1 MKEQI
6 SAEVRVFLCL
16 CVCPYAILKVLKS
29 QSKSSE
35 GFAIASRSRGHN
47 NDSLLRKLYYKAN
60 LKLFPKLF
68 SKGVLE
74 GFRCIR
80 PHTGFMQIEDT
91 QNSTHYSRTPF
102 FILPFREHFS
112 PSNISPFLI
121 QGAEERFLYSNCAD
135 VPKFRVFGFFD
146 LRELEVKDFQKQ
158 N

>member
-6 SAEVRVFLCL
+6 SAELGVSVCL

-35 GFAIASRSRGHN
+35 GFAIASKRSRSRSHN
-47 NDSLLRKLYYKAN
+47 NDSLLRQLYYKAN

-74 GFRCIR
+74 GSRCIR

-91 QNSTHYSRTPF
+91 QNSTHCSHTAF
-102 FILPFREHFS
+102 FILPFREHFF
-112 PSNISPFLI
+112 PSNISPLLV
-121 QGAEERFLYSNCAD
+121 QGAEERLHYSNCAE
-135 VPKFRVFGFFD
+135 VPKFRVLGFFD
-146 LRELEVKDFQKQ
+146 L
-158 N
+158 